1 MEEKFIQSLYREHQE
16 CQHRVPPELVYKWID
31 DILEFLFPQLSNK
44 HFDNYRAFELHY
56 TKLKLG
62 LFNLLNRLPEP
73 CKMTTQE
80 VEIRFF
86 DYLPEIKNM
95 LLEDAQ
101 SILSGDPAS
110 VNLSEV
116 IQTYPGFYAIAI
128 HRFAHAF
135 LKLEI
140 PALPRI
146 LTEYAHRK
154 TGIDIHPG
162 AQIGRRFCMDHGTG
176 IVIGET
182 VEIGEDVKI
191 YQGVT
196 LGALSVQKEF
206 AKTKRHPT
214 IENGV
219 VIYAGATI
227 LGGDTVIGENSV
239 IGGNVWITK
248 SVPPNSRVYYQR
260 EKTTQQH

>member
-1 MEEKFIQSLYREHQE
+1 MEEKFIQGLFQEHQ
-16 CQHRVPPELVYKWID
+16 QGRHRLPPELVYQWID
-31 DILEFLFPQLSNK
+31 DMLEFLFPELSNS
-44 HFDNYRAFELHY
+44 HFEHFRAFQLHY
-56 TKLKLG
+56 KALKLN

-73 CKMTTQE
+73 CRMSTEE
-80 VEIRFF
+80 VESRFF
-86 DYLPEIKNM
+86 DQLPKIKIM
-95 LLEDAQ
+95 LLEDARA
-101 SILSGDPAS
+101 ILEGDPAS
-110 VNLSEV
+110 VNLAEV

-135 LKLEI
+135 LQLEV
-140 PALPRI
+140 PAIPRI

-162 AQIGRRFCMDHGTG
+162 ATIGKRFCMDHGTG

-182 VEIGEDVKI
+182 VEIGDDVKI

-214 IENGV
+214 IQNNV

-227 LGGDTVIGENSV
+227 LGGETVIGENTI
-239 IGGNVWITK
+239 IGGNVWITESIK
-248 SVPPNSRVYYQR
+248 PNSKVYYQGDLKR
-260 EKTTQQH
+260 